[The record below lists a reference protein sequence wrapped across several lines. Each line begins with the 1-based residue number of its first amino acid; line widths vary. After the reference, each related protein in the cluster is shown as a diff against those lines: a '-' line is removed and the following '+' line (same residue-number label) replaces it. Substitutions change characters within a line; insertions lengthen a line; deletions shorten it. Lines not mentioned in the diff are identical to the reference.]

1 MFLTMSYKNQPYQHI
16 LGRENYIYI
25 YIYKRKHSQ
34 LGIIQE
40 GKAKGPIWIF
50 CQPDLHT
57 HSNPSKEALEALHAP
72 CPQFTT
78 EHAIPAIQIKYV

>member
-1 MFLTMSYKNQPYQHI
+1 MFLTMSYKNQPYQHV
-16 LGRENYIYI
+16 LGRENYIY
-25 YIYKRKHSQ
+25 KWKHSQ

-40 GKAKGPIWIF
+40 GKAKRPIWIF

-57 HSNPSKEALEALHAP
+57 HSNPGKEALEALHVP

-78 EHAIPAIQIKYV
+78 EHAIPAIQIKIV